1 MFVQAVLTWFDIC
14 MALYYSS
21 IGLVGTFSYVSMELQ
36 INNMKA
42 ETKLIKKFSDYKQQK
57 KAQMIIDGKEL

>member
-1 MFVQAVLTWFDIC
+1 MV
-14 MALYYSS
+14 LYYSS

-36 INNMKA
+36 INSMTA
-42 ETKLIKKFSDYKQQK
+42 ENKLIKKFSDYKQQK